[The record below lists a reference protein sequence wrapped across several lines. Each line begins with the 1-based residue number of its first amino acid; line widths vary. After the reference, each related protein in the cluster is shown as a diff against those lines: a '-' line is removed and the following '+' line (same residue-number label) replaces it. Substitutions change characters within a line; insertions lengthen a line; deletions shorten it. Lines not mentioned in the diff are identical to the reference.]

1 MYPRAT
7 LTKANLETID
17 GKDGA
22 ANEIKMKF
30 PFNPTDI
37 EVTRGCGFSSENSDS
52 GTANDYGGLKFGGA
66 KSDELSMSFILDT
79 SEPSIL
85 DPKYALFM
93 MNPIIASTPATQPA
107 SLAKMIPFFAGAVNA
122 DSVTAKLDKITKM
135 TKLSEA
141 DRAKKKKDAAAVIYP
156 RLVRFT
162 WGEKIKFSGAI
173 EKFSFKILLFDS
185 DGTPKRAEVTLGLVG
200 VFGELVGKAEDMLF
214 GQAKSK
220 ATSTT
225 NLP

>member
-1 MYPRAT
+1 MYPRAS
-7 LTKANLETID
+7 LEKAVLKTID
-17 GKDGA
+17 KKGGA
-22 ANEIKMKF
+22 AEAHTVTF

-52 GTANDYGGLKFGGA
+52 NSVNDYGGLKFGGA

-79 SEPSIL
+79 SEPSIS

-122 DSVTAKLDKITKM
+122 DSVTETLDTITEM
-135 TKLSEA
+135 TKLSKA
-141 DRAKKKKDAAAVIYP
+141 DRKAKKSDAAAVIYP
-156 RLVRFT
+156 RLVEFT
-162 WGEKIKFSGAI
+162 WGDQIKFSGAI

-185 DGTPKRAEVTLGLVG
+185 DGTPKRAEVSLGLVG
-200 VFGELVGKAEDMLF
+200 VYGELVGNPEDMLF
-214 GQAKSK
+214 GQGESK

-225 NLP
+225 SL